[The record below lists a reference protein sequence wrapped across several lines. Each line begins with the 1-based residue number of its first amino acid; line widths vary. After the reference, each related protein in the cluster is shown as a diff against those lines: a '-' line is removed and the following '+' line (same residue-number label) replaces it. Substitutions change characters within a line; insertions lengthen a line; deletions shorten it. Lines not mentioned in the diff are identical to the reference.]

1 MDVGLSTQQKGPE
14 GVNVGTTL
22 SAEQFYR
29 HDPLLTLLK
38 SKWRLNDFW
47 VIAGVMLLPGAV
59 YLLWW
64 FWGEYVTK
72 VHFWLLGDTVGA
84 LLQTLVCFPL
94 LFMIYLLL
102 PTSIAGL
109 FNTLR
114 ANGVIGE
121 SRKDRSGS
129 ESYEDFLQQLVAWT
143 DSSWWA
149 AAGLT
154 VVVLYLFYRLV
165 LIDPYTAT
173 PVPFWQ
179 RAIANIVFS
188 PLLYITIMSIT
199 RLLLA
204 LVFTNWLFYRFTI
217 LIKPLHPD
225 GSGGLGA
232 LGSLLWISVLTMFW
246 DALFLST
253 IIISIAKTLISPLEI
268 FLLALI
274 YVTLTPSLLVGWL
287 FLPHQVM
294 VKARDEALL
303 PLTDQFQ
310 QSVMQAMP
318 SAADDTTTIVAG
330 TSRLSALKERY
341 DLVQETFPTWPLE
354 VRELRRVVA
363 TGSLPAL
370 LPFLL
375 PLLPQLIS
383 FVGHLVG
390 IPLK

>member
-1 MDVGLSTQQKGPE
+1 MDTGLPTQQKGLDSA
-14 GVNVGTTL
+14 VISTTL

-29 HDPLLTLLK
+29 HDPLLMLLK
-38 SKWRLNDFW
+38 NKWRLNDFW

-64 FWGEYVTK
+64 FWVEYVVK
-72 VHFWLLGDTVGA
+72 VHSWLLGDTVGA

-102 PTSIAGL
+102 PASIAGL

-121 SRKDRSGS
+121 SRKDRTGS
-129 ESYEDFLQQLVAWT
+129 TSYENFLQQLVAWT
-143 DSSWWA
+143 DRSWWA

-165 LIDPYTAT
+165 LINPHIKT
-173 PVPFWQ
+173 PVPVWQ
-179 RAIANIVFS
+179 IDAANIVFS
-188 PLLYITIMSIT
+188 PLLYIEFMSLT

-204 LVFTNWLFYRFTI
+204 LIFTNLLFYRFTI

-253 IIISIAKTLISPLEI
+253 VIISIAKTLISPLEI
-268 FLLALI
+268 VLLAGI
-274 YVTLTPSLLVGWL
+274 YVALTPSLLIGWL
-287 FLPHQVM
+287 FLPHRVM
-294 VKARDEALL
+294 VQARDEALL
-303 PLTDQFQ
+303 PLTDQFRKTFQ
-310 QSVMQAMP
+310 QTLP
-318 SAADDTTTIVAG
+318 SEADDTATIVAG
-330 TSRLSALKERY
+330 TNRLSALKERY
-341 DLVQETFPTWPLE
+341 NLVQETFPIWPLE

-375 PLLPQLIS
+375 PLVPLVIENVGKL
-383 FVGHLVG
+383 VGH
-390 IPLK
+390 